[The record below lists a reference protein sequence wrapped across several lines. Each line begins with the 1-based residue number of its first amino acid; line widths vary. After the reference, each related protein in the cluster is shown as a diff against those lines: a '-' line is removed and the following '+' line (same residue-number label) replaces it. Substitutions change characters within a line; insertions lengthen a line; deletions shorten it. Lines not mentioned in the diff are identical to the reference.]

1 MNDTKVVHVFMAKE
15 ERKVFVLDTSVLM
28 YNHDSYKSFGNNDV
42 VIPHQVL
49 EELDSHKKGN
59 ETINYEARQVIREID
74 ELSDRNVLTE
84 WTQLNQNG
92 GRLKIAFQAKKTSI
106 DAVDR
111 FGGDDKGDHKIL
123 NTALYIKEFENDNVV
138 LVTKD
143 VNLRVKAKALGLPT
157 KDYTIGLK
165 KDIEKSN
172 TGKFILEGVDPGLI
186 DMLYKNGSLD
196 IGMLNECSGL
206 PEKKDDLINAYF
218 IIKNGK
224 KSVLA
229 YYNSENNSLE
239 VVSKENAM
247 NIKPRNSEQIFA
259 LHAMLKSNAKIIVLG
274 GAAGTGKTL
283 LAVAAALEQSS
294 EFEEIHIA
302 RPIVALNNKEIGYLP
317 GTVDSKIGPYMNPI
331 WDNLKYIKSQ
341 SVLCDKKGNKPKP
354 IDDEELKDKL
364 IVEPLAYI
372 RGRSLSNILF
382 IVDEAQNLSPLEI
395 KTIISRMGDNSKIV
409 FTGDVQQI
417 DNQFL
422 TSETCGLSYVIE
434 KLHGEKLFCNITLEK
449 GERSDI
455 ATLAAEKL

>member
-1 MNDTKVVHVFMAKE
+1 MDRE

-28 YNHDSYKSFGNNDV
+28 YDHSSYTSFGNNDV

-49 EELDSHKKGN
+49 EELDYHKKGN

-74 ELSDRNVLTE
+74 ILSDRSVLTE
-84 WTQLNQNG
+84 WTPLNKVG
-92 GRLKIAFQAKKTSI
+92 GRIKIAFPEKKTTI
-106 DAVDR
+106 DAIER
-111 FGGDDKGDHKIL
+111 FGGYDKGDHKIL
-123 NTALYIKEFENDNVV
+123 NTALYIKEFENPNVT

-143 VNLRVKAKALGLPT
+143 VNLRVKAKALSLDT
-157 KDYTIGLK
+157 KDYTIGIK
-165 KDIEKSN
+165 RDIEKSN
-172 TGKFILEGVDPGLI
+172 TGKFTLEGVDPEFI
-186 DMLYKNGSLD
+186 DMLYKSGTLD
-196 IGMLNECSGL
+196 IKMLNACDGL
-206 PEKKDDLINAYF
+206 PEKEEDFVNAYF

-224 KSVLA
+224 KSVLT
-229 YYNSENNSLE
+229 YYNAETKLLE
-239 VVSKENAM
+239 VVSKETAM

-259 LHAMLKSNAKIIVLG
+259 LHAMLKSNARIIVLG

-283 LAVAAALEQSS
+283 LAVAAALEQSG
-294 EFEEIHIA
+294 EYEEIHIA
-302 RPIVALNNKEIGYLP
+302 RPIVSLNSKEIGYLP
-317 GTVDSKIGPYMNPI
+317 GTVDSKVGPYMNPI

-341 SVLCDKKGNKPKP
+341 SIMCDKKGNKPKQV
-354 IDDEELKDKL
+354 DDEELKNKL

-395 KTIISRMGDNSKIV
+395 KTIISRMGENSKIV

-434 KLHGEKLFCNITLEK
+434 KLHGESLFCNITLEK
-449 GERSDI
+449 GERSEI

>member
-1 MNDTKVVHVFMAKE
+1 
-15 ERKVFVLDTSVLM
+15 M
-28 YNHDSYKSFGNNDV
+28 YDHSSYKSFGNNDV

-59 ETINYEARQVIREID
+59 ETINYEARQVVRELD
-74 ELSDRNVLTE
+74 ELSERCVLTE
-84 WTQLNQNG
+84 WTPLNEAG
-92 GRLKIAFQAKKTSI
+92 GRLKIAFQEKQTQV
-106 DAVDR
+106 DAIQR
-111 FGGDDKGDHKIL
+111 FGDDKGDHKIL
-123 NTALYIKEFENDNVV
+123 NTALYIQEFENPNVV

-143 VNLRVKAKALGLPT
+143 VNLRVKAKALSLQT
-157 KDYTIGLK
+157 KDYTIGIRK
-165 KDIEKSN
+165 NIEKTK
-172 TGKFILEGVDPGLI
+172 TGKFTLEGVEPGII
-186 DMLYKNGSLD
+186 DLLYKNGSLAID
-196 IGMLNECSGL
+196 MLTECTGL
-206 PEKKDDLINAYF
+206 PQKQEDLVNAYF

-229 YYNSENNSLE
+229 YYDVNTKELK

-259 LHAMLKSNAKIIVLG
+259 LHAMLKSDAKIIVIG

-283 LAVAAALEQSS
+283 LAVAAAIEQSGD
-294 EFEEIHIA
+294 FEEIHIA

-341 SVLCDKKGNKPKP
+341 SVMCDKKGNRPKQMNE
-354 IDDEELKDKL
+354 EELKDKL
-364 IVEPLAYI
+364 VVEPLAYI
-372 RGRSLSNILF
+372 RGRSLANILF

-395 KTIISRMGDNSKIV
+395 KTIISRMGDNSKII

-422 TSETCGLSYVIE
+422 TNETCGLSYVID